1 MKKDAPQV
9 WFCEL
14 CGEVIFSYGVPSRCP
29 ACGAH
34 PASMVIPSEN
44 TRVLGRGI
52 QLPDSSRE
60 GGLAALQQET
70 DTAELYSRVAGAAS
84 HPVLRQSFRALA
96 RIEARHAAI
105 LAILFKRRKPS
116 PRLRPDLSSETDLAM
131 VRLVRQREDSTI
143 ALYKEQLASVEGEV
157 ARIYR
162 ELMAV
167 EEDHNLLLDELDGLV
182 SG

>member
-1 MKKDAPQV
+1 M
-9 WFCEL
+9 
-14 CGEVIFSYGVPSRCP
+14 
-29 ACGAH
+29 
-34 PASMVIPSEN
+34 
-44 TRVLGRGI
+44 GRAVT
-52 QLPDSSRE
+52 
-60 GGLAALQQET
+60 GLAEGTWVPLVVLFSSLFPPEEAVRASSLLT
-70 DTAELYSRVAGAAS
+70 LVGSVGRLLATSLTGSLNELGGYPLAFFGAAG
-84 HPVLRQSFRALA
+84 
-96 RIEARHAAI
+96 AAI